1 MRNYTKIKSNLD
13 NPSGAFAYNLIT
25 SAAKWD
31 EMLYDLYF
39 EKGED
44 AVREY
49 VESNSD
55 NNFMYI
61 EYSYKQLGKDDKW
74 LAKMIKELNNDMVLV
89 KRELLLQ
96 WTYSSS
102 DSVFKE
108 EELDL
113 LSRYA
118 DKDYVGKL
126 IFKDKYIMYMIKK
139 PSNLYKKNWIVSI
152 DIAGGLGKD
161 KTAITVIDPLDN
173 KPIMVMYNNTMTVPD
188 LVEVVKEL
196 IDTYMPN
203 AVIIPERNNMGTTF
217 IELMIKS
224 PKYERNM
231 FYSIKTRKTEKI
243 VQEDKNLFR
252 KKPKYVNRETRVFGI
267 DTTTKNRKIMTEDI
281 LSMLVKERPDH
292 INNRDIFAEIKT
304 LEKTKTGKIEHSSN
318 GHDDLLMSYLIGM
331 YTILY
336 EQEALKRFVKVV
348 EDYVSPIHKLEEVNK
363 TNSNIISIGNI
374 SKLIEG
380 SSNSIIDEA
389 LRNSMNKRTLE
400 QDVLESTKKSRTR
413 FLDKLNSI

>member
-304 LEKTKTGKIEHSSN
+304 LERTKTGRLCQYLFNCWKFLI
-318 GHDDLLMSYLIGM
+318 DLKA
-331 YTILY
+331 T
-336 EQEALKRFVKVV
+336 
-348 EDYVSPIHKLEEVNK
+348 
-363 TNSNIISIGNI
+363 T
-374 SKLIEG
+374 
-380 SSNSIIDEA
+380 
-389 LRNSMNKRTLE
+389 
-400 QDVLESTKKSRTR
+400 
-413 FLDKLNSI
+413 